1 MFRSKKRCA
10 GLAAML
16 TGALLAPTLL
26 IACEKEGA
34 AERAGKKVDKSVE
47 KAGDKVKEAG
57 DKIKD
62 AGR

>member
-1 MFRSKKRCA
+1 MRFVDKRR
-10 GLAAML
+10 GPAAVL
-16 TGALLAPTLL
+16 IGALIVPALL
-26 IACEKEGA
+26 IGCEKEGP
-34 AERAGKKVDKSVE
+34 AERAGKAVDKNVQ